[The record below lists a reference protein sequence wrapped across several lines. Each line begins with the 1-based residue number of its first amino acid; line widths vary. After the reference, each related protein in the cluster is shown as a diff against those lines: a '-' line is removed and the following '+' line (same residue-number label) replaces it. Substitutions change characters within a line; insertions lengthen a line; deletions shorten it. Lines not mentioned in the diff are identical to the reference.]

1 MSRATSLLLVL
12 FAALLLAAPASA
24 RTDAVAAGAPTGLH
38 AFLLRVDEPRS
49 DSFARTPAFAWNP
62 VSGALRYEFQLSTS
76 NAFRDNGIVY
86 SDTSLTSPVA
96 SPALTLPWITG
107 SPHSLFARV
116 RAVLADT
123 TTPWSNSFGFDMRP
137 ASVPAPVASYPGL
150 LRWTPTDGATGYQVW
165 FVDLPKIIVTM
176 TNVADLRE
184 FYTLHQ
190 AASWISQVR
199 WRIRALRSDFNG
211 RANGLPAV
219 GYGPWSPVYN
229 SVNPP
234 FAVGPLG
241 PAATVSDIVS
251 TGARSAP
258 AHRLMPAFVYRGNAS
273 LGGIAHELYRVHV
286 YTDRGCVNRVYSGA
300 IVGSPAYAPRYSG
313 PLALPST
320 GAGLAAA
327 RAGYL
332 PDGAEGTS
340 FSADFGAVI
349 ANESLPAV
357 TPTTGLPG
365 TPTTPAPAA
374 PAPGTPAAPG
384 TPTPPGGSGSAAAP
398 ASGTIEL
405 VKATGTFGPP
415 VSLWDTDWSRG
426 GGYYWTVVPVEAKI
440 PGAGSTSVAG
450 AGAAIGAVTLPV
462 ANSAGFSVGDAISV
476 GNSGNQEPAV
486 ITAVTPG
493 TLGLAGALK
502 LAHGAGEPVTRTS
515 GNIQYQETELPQD
528 ACAAG
533 RVLRFGK
540 ESEPALASGGES
552 FASGLT
558 PTGKTRSA
566 AGRAAFYGAPLVAW
580 TAALGAE
587 LYAVQWSRKSQ
598 PFTPEPDPASGA
610 LGMMTLNTSAVLP
623 LTPGTW
629 YYRVRGYDFSLP
641 TGAQTMSWSDPQQIV
656 ATRPT
661 FAVVKTGASTKT
673 RSTKEVRVPAGG
685 FSVRVPAA
693 WSSGGRSTA
702 GASAGPKLRA
712 LGVRGAALRLSVRD
726 GRQAALFVQAKADG
740 GTYSHAAW
748 ARKTT
753 SAMKRHPSRAGAVR
767 CASLSLPAGAAVRCS
782 LSAKVPGG
790 RQSAVVYLLRHRSAT
805 YTLTFASARP
815 GAAGLGGVFDAS
827 ARSFRFTS

>member
-1 MSRATSLLLVL
+1 MNRATSLLLVL
-12 FAALLLAAPASA
+12 SAALLLAAPASA

-49 DSFARTPAFAWNP
+49 DSFSRTPAFAWNP

-76 NAFRDNGIVY
+76 NVFRDNGIVY

-123 TTPWSNSFGFDMRP
+123 TTQWSDSFGFDMQP
-137 ASVPAPVASYPGL
+137 ASVPAPIASYPGL

-241 PAATVSDIVS
+241 PAATVSDVVS

-286 YTDRGCVNRVYSGA
+286 YTDRGCVNRVYTGA

-320 GAGLAAA
+320 GAGLTAA

-365 TPTTPAPAA
+365 TPTTPAPAT

-384 TPTPPGGSGSAAAP
+384 TPTPPSGSGSAPAA
-398 ASGTIEL
+398 ASGTIGL
-405 VKATGTFGPP
+405 VKATAHSARRCRSGTPTGRAAAATTGPWCR
-415 VSLWDTDWSRG
+415 SGEDS
-426 GGYYWTVVPVEAKI
+426 
-440 PGAGSTSVAG
+440 GAGSTSVAG

-486 ITAVTPG
+486 VTAVTPG

-528 ACAAG
+528 TCAAG
-533 RVLRFGK
+533 RV
-540 ESEPALASGGES
+540 
-552 FASGLT
+552 
-558 PTGKTRSA
+558 
-566 AGRAAFYGAPLVAW
+566 
-580 TAALGAE
+580 
-587 LYAVQWSRKSQ
+587 
-598 PFTPEPDPASGA
+598 
-610 LGMMTLNTSAVLP
+610 
-623 LTPGTW
+623 
-629 YYRVRGYDFSLP
+629 
-641 TGAQTMSWSDPQQIV
+641 
-656 ATRPT
+656 
-661 FAVVKTGASTKT
+661 
-673 RSTKEVRVPAGG
+673 
-685 FSVRVPAA
+685 
-693 WSSGGRSTA
+693 
-702 GASAGPKLRA
+702 
-712 LGVRGAALRLSVRD
+712 
-726 GRQAALFVQAKADG
+726 
-740 GTYSHAAW
+740 
-748 ARKTT
+748 
-753 SAMKRHPSRAGAVR
+753 
-767 CASLSLPAGAAVRCS
+767 C
-782 LSAKVPGG
+782 
-790 RQSAVVYLLRHRSAT
+790 
-805 YTLTFASARP
+805 ASARRASP
-815 GAAGLGGVFDAS
+815 RSPVAASPSPPA
-827 ARSFRFTS
+827 